1 MGRILFW
8 LLWACHASLLCAA
21 EYYVAARDRAASD
34 SRPGTEA
41 LPFKTITKACEVAKA
56 GDTVYIKQGVYREA
70 LMPRNSGREGK
81 PIVFTAWKDDFVMV
95 KGSVVVDGF
104 EKEGDR
110 LWVKRPWTKRFWWS
124 DASKNISV
132 GPHRASARME
142 QVFVNG
148 VPLQWVPSRKEL
160 VPGSFYWLGQKEG
173 GELVICPPQGVSDSR
188 RALVEIPML
197 NNVVC
202 AWQGDPRGLADLRM
216 YRKTRPEHP
225 WAKRPC
231 PEIHYIHVRGLHF
244 RHAAHTLNR
253 IGVRLDGDHWLI
265 EDCVVEYMNCIGI
278 GPQGD
283 HCVIRRC
290 TANYNGQCGITG
302 SRGEH
307 ILIEDCVTMFNNRKL
322 FSISWGGAG
331 NKLCAT
337 KDYTVRRLTS
347 CFNAG
352 AGIWFDIDCGPV
364 LIEDCLTFGNR
375 PVNAGLFYEI
385 SWDATIRRNISFA
398 NQGAGGSF
406 YGAGVVL
413 SGSRNN
419 LVEDNVIL
427 GGTGGLSV
435 GGGRRADGGRYWH
448 SSDNLFQN
456 NVVVEPHNFTISVRR
471 SQDHDSTTLKAAN
484 RFVGNVFMVQHGTSQ
499 VHFGHDLLP
508 DPQALDAATRN
519 ATDNVCVKTI
529 ADLDKRSDHGAQPP
543 SAGAQL
549 KRHSGGPLCSITTR
563 VNDALKAVLNALVLA
578 EPALDLKVKRV
589 RLKEI
594 WPLGGT
600 APIFGYWVDADGKPL
615 LMLDVAKPGS
625 FQLVNAGPRA
635 LLWDFPILG
644 KPVRRELTAASGLLT
659 AKVDGAFALIAG
671 LSPATKAPGDIV
683 RVSAV
688 VAGLSVVDVLEGGPF
703 KLVIEAKNPF
713 EHAVSYTISGTSLE
727 ARQARLRPG
736 EATTIEIPMV
746 ASPERT
752 KFSYQVVSDAGQRYE
767 RSAQIRVS
775 SPLKVPLVAQAG
787 KGSHG
792 ENKSLRAGETFRIDR
807 ESQRVRDIHD
817 EKTGAKWDGPKDLSG
832 RFKVAWNSQG
842 LFIRAEVTD
851 GQITPNFK
859 APWEGDC
866 IELFVD
872 GRKKSFGR
880 TTYTKGVYQVFLFP
894 PEGAKWQKVKW
905 RSGQTARGIT
915 ASGRRTADGYL
926 TEIKVDWALFDEI
939 KPKPGALIGLDIGLD
954 DADGKDYR
962 KTQMFYKGKA
972 DNFKNAGNFGRVI
985 LAKGVQVDLGVRIQS
1000 GDVVARNGRNELAI
1014 LRPSAGSKPLK
1025 IVALSVDGK
1034 HRNHFAGGVCID
1046 ASGNLYFAD
1055 GFQNLRIQRV
1065 PAGQTTS
1072 QVVFEFPKEAVTPYY
1087 YVCSLLSVGEQR
1099 LLALKSDGVVADLVR
1114 GDEGLEL
1121 VREAKVFRGTHGGN
1135 LALSPDG
1142 RLVAAVSNDQDA
1154 VRNLALIDLQT
1165 LKVVSGLGDSSRLFM
1180 RPNQVCFAPGPT
1192 PFLAVSLNRPLPS
1205 DRPDEVRRH
1214 IVRIDYDSDTHTL
1227 KGPASPKTVGGP
1239 GLSLVAHTD
1248 PGGNAWLSTFDA
1260 MGFDTSRD
1268 RFLLACRTRRGG
1280 CNVYA
1285 VSPDALSKGGLSLSD
1300 LAAVLDVPGG
1310 IVKAIAFAR

>member
-1 MGRILFW
+1 MTRILCRLSW

-21 EYYVAARDRAASD
+21 EYYVAARERAASD
-34 SRPGTEA
+34 SGPGTEA

-70 LMPRNSGREGK
+70 LMPRSSGREGK

-104 EKEGDR
+104 QKDGDR

-160 VPGSFYWLGQKEG
+160 VPGSFYWFGQKEG
-173 GELVICPPQGVSDSR
+173 GELVICPPKGVSDLQ
-188 RALVEIPML
+188 RALVETPML

-202 AWQGDPRGLADLRM
+202 AWQGDPRGLGDVRM
-216 YRKTRPEHP
+216 YRKTRPEHR
-225 WAKRPC
+225 WAKRPF
-231 PEIHYIHVRGLHF
+231 PEIHYIHIRGLHF

-253 IGVRLDGDHWLI
+253 IGVRLDGDHWLL

-290 TANYNGQCGITG
+290 TANHNGQCGITG
-302 SRGEH
+302 GRGEH
-307 ILIEDCVTMFNNRKL
+307 HLIEDCVTMFNNRKL

-331 NKLCAT
+331 NKLCIT

-352 AGIWFDIDCGPV
+352 SGLWFDIDCGPV
-364 LIEDCLTFGNR
+364 LIEDCLAFGNR
-375 PVNAGLFYEI
+375 PVNAGFFYEI

-398 NQGAGGSF
+398 NQGPGGNF

-427 GGTGGLSV
+427 GGAGGLSV
-435 GGGRRADGGRYWH
+435 GGGRRAKDGRYWH
-448 SSDNLFQN
+448 SSDNVFQN
-456 NVVVEPHNFTISVRR
+456 NVVVEPHNFTIALRR

-508 DPQALDAATRN
+508 HPKALEAATSH
-519 ATDNVCVKTI
+519 AKGNVYI
-529 ADLDKRSDHGAQPP
+529 RAFDDLDERSMA
-543 SAGAQL
+543 
-549 KRHSGGPLCSITTR
+549 R
-563 VNDALKAVLNALVLA
+563 VNDALKAALNALVLA
-578 EPALDLKVKRV
+578 EPALDLKVKAV
-589 RLKEI
+589 RLKGI

-600 APIFGYWVDADGKPL
+600 APIFGYWVDADRKPL

-644 KPVRRELTAASGLLT
+644 KPVRRELIAASGLLT
-659 AKVDGAFALIAG
+659 VKVDGAFALIAG
-671 LSPATKAPGDIV
+671 LSPATKVPGNIV
-683 RVSAV
+683 CVSAV
-688 VAGLSVVDVLEGGPF
+688 VAGQPVIDILEGEPF
-703 KLVIEAKNPF
+703 KLMIEAKNPF
-713 EHAVSYTISGTSLE
+713 DHAVSYTVSGTALE

-736 EATTIEIPMV
+736 GATTIEIPMV

-767 RSAQIRVS
+767 RSAQIRVF
-775 SPLKVPLVAQAG
+775 SPLKVPLVAAIRPQGQTA
-787 KGSHG
+787 
-792 ENKSLRAGETFRIDR
+792 SLRAGEAFRIDR
-807 ESQRVRDIHD
+807 ESQRVRGIYD
-817 EKTGAKWDGPKDLSG
+817 EKTGAKWDGLKDLSG

-851 GQITPNFK
+851 DQITPNFR

-872 GRKKSFGR
+872 GRKESFGR
-880 TTYTKGVYQVFLFP
+880 TTYTKGVYQIFLFP
-894 PEGAKWQKVKW
+894 PEGAEWGEVKW

-926 TEIKVDWALFDEI
+926 TEIAVEWTLFDEI
-939 KPKPGALIGLDIGLD
+939 RPEPGALIGLDIGLD

-985 LAKGVQVDLGVRIQS
+985 LAKGAQVDLGVRIQS
-1000 GDVVARNGRNELAI
+1000 GDLVARNGRNELAI

-1025 IVALSVDGK
+1025 VVALSVDGK

-1046 ASGNLYFAD
+1046 ASRSLYFAD

-1072 QVVFEFPKEAVTPYY
+1072 QVVFEFPKEAVSPYY
-1087 YVCSLLSVGEQR
+1087 YICSLLSVGDQR
-1099 LLALKSDGVVADLVR
+1099 LLVLKSNGVVADLVR
-1114 GDEGLEL
+1114 GDEGLKL
-1121 VREAKVFRGTHGGN
+1121 AREAKVFKGTHGGN
-1135 LALSPDG
+1135 IALSPDG
-1142 RLVAAVSNDQDA
+1142 RLVAAVSNDKDA
-1154 VRNLALIDLQT
+1154 VRNLVLMDLRT
-1165 LKVVSGLGDSSRLFM
+1165 LKVVSELGDSSRLFV
-1180 RPNQVCFAPGPT
+1180 RPNQVCFAPGPS
-1192 PFLAVSLNRPLPS
+1192 PFLAVSLNRPLPN

-1214 IVRIDYDSDTHTL
+1214 IVRIDYDSEAL
-1227 KGPASPKTVGGP
+1227 QFKAPAKSNIPGGR

-1260 MGFDTSRD
+1260 MGFDVGRD
-1268 RFLLACRTRRGG
+1268 RFLLACRTKHKG
-1280 CNVYA
+1280 CNLCA
-1285 VSPDALSKGGLSLSD
+1285 VSPEALSVGGLSLSD
-1300 LAAVLDVPGG
+1300 LEAVLNVPGG